1 MKFKTESLKIKVKTG
16 SRRNNKQ
23 PKRGAEMKKFA
34 SVVLMIMLPA
44 AAFGLEHVIE
54 LRTELLY
61 TTYMKN
67 DVYDVYS
74 GMRNIKALEAY
85 EKFSLRFTDTPGM
98 TKFTLDARGYVYPDE
113 KEAEFYVDNAYFQV
127 ASGPFIAYFGK
138 QRLKWGTGYTWN
150 PTDVL
155 QPQKNALEPTED
167 LEGIYA
173 VRMEYSNPFMTPSLI
188 IAAEPSPPDEEWSRN
203 FRSALQLYKLI
214 GTADVFLNGV
224 YRQDDI
230 QSAGA
235 AVAWDINWFV
245 LNLEGAA
252 IRYMNKTKSALRAS
266 GESGPEDIR
275 YSYLIGISK
284 LISSDS
290 SVYLEYYRNGWGM
303 TNAQFDSF
311 VNKSFYG
318 AQPELLGYLGAN
330 MKKNYFALNLSY
342 TWYDKI
348 GLNMAAVYG
357 ADDGSFLLYPNISYV
372 ENTGWD
378 ITLGIMENLPRDE
391 KNQNYYTMPFYNAAQ
406 LRVNAYF

>member
-1 MKFKTESLKIKVKTG
+1 
-16 SRRNNKQ
+16 
-23 PKRGAEMKKFA
+23 MKKITA
-34 SVVLMIMLPA
+34 AVLMMMMA
-44 AAFGLEHVIE
+44 AGGYALEHVIE

-67 DVYDVYS
+67 DVYS
-74 GMRNIKALEAY
+74 GVGDIKALEAY
-85 EKFSLRFTDTPGM
+85 EKFSLRLTDTPGM
-98 TKFTLDARGYVYPDE
+98 TKFTLDARGYVYPDK
-113 KEAEFYVDNAYFQV
+113 KEPEFYVDNAYFQV
-127 ASGPFIAYFGK
+127 ASGSFIAYFGK

-173 VRMEYSNPFMTPSLI
+173 VRMDYSNPFVTPSLI
-188 IAAEPSPPDEEWSRN
+188 IAAEPSSPEEEWSRN
-203 FRSALQLYKLI
+203 FQAALQLYKLI
-214 GTADVFLNGV
+214 GTADVFLNGI

-235 AVAWDINWFV
+235 AIAWDINWFV

-252 IRYMNKTKSALRAS
+252 VRHMDETANAVIAE
-266 GESGPEDIR
+266 GEADTSDVK
-275 YSYLIGISK
+275 YSCLVGISK

-290 SVYLEYYRNGWGM
+290 SIYLEYYRNGWGM

-311 VNKSFYG
+311 VNKSSYG
-318 AQPELLGYLGAN
+318 AQPELLDYSGAN
-330 MKKNYFALNLSY
+330 MKKNYFALNISY

-348 GLNMAAVYG
+348 AFNMAGIYG

-372 ENTGWD
+372 ENSGWD
-378 ITLGIMENLPRDE
+378 VTFGLIENLPHDE
-391 KNQNYYTMPFYNAAQ
+391 KNQNYYIMPFYNAAQ